1 MIRRNGDGQGATSCQ
16 PLRHSAAGGGES
28 PLAWHLRRSSSPT
41 LVNEKENEM
50 SESDTDSEW
59 LFLVLCVC
67 VLCICLFVCCS
78 CLGPCCQDPLREHSS
93 APCVTK
99 SLRNPPAYSS
109 SLIKS
114 ETRQQQNFSALLL
127 RAVFR
132 IIFNFKIV
140 KLTTPAP
147 APAPPSRPEGVRAA
161 SQAARVSSARGQ
173 SSACFP

>member
-1 MIRRNGDGQGATSCQ
+1 MSATSA
-16 PLRHSAAGGGES
+16 LGGGGGES

-41 LVNEKENEM
+41 LVNENKNDM
-50 SESDTDSEW
+50 SESNTDSEW
-59 LFLVLCVC
+59 LFLVVCAC

-99 SLRNPPAYSS
+99 SLRNLSAYSA

-114 ETRQQQNFSALLL
+114 ETRQQQNFSAFLL

-132 IIFNFKIV
+132 IIFNFKIDH
-140 KLTTPAP
+140 PGP
-147 APAPPSRPEGVRAA
+147 GPGPPSRPEGVRAA